1 MYGNSQQ
8 RRGWALRLMKMFWE
22 RKPKINMCSVCG
34 ENEEKMILF
43 LTNSNQVEN
52 VVKVSQAALGKV
64 FFWGDFFFYF
74 IQKQRLLQVNEIL
87 RLIYLIC
94 LCCGGNSR
102 CALIWKQSILHSLV
116 LIKQPAGCFITLSQR
131 AAENLQFKVFPLLM
145 NSVSTARP
153 LARNLP
159 GESDKNITTQIY
171 YYLPALMCQMFVLGT
186 NLMRT
191 GTLQS
196 FYTSGSVH
204 SSQRVL
210 LSLLSLWKQLYN
222 IF

>member
-1 MYGNSQQ
+1 MSFTTDEDVLGEKAQNQYVLCLWGEWRENDLISYQQ
-8 RRGWALRLMKMFWE
+8 QPS
-22 RKPKINMCSVCG
+22 RKCCKGQPSSFG
-34 ENEEKMILF
+34 QSFF
-43 LTNSNQVEN
+43 L
-52 VVKVSQAALGKV
+52 G
-64 FFWGDFFFYF
+64 GFFFLFYSKAASSTSQWDF
-74 IQKQRLLQVNEIL
+74 AIL

-94 LCCGGNSR
+94 LCCGGNSH

-116 LIKQPAGCFITLSQR
+116 LIKQPAGCFITPSQG
-131 AAENLQFKVFPLLM
+131 AAENLQFKVFSLLM

-186 NLMRT
+186 NLMCK

>member
-1 MYGNSQQ
+1 
-8 RRGWALRLMKMFWE
+8 
-22 RKPKINMCSVCG
+22 
-34 ENEEKMILF
+34 
-43 LTNSNQVEN
+43 
-52 VVKVSQAALGKV
+52 
-64 FFWGDFFFYF
+64 
-74 IQKQRLLQVNEIL
+74 
-87 RLIYLIC
+87 
-94 LCCGGNSR
+94 
-102 CALIWKQSILHSLV
+102 
-116 LIKQPAGCFITLSQR
+116 
-131 AAENLQFKVFPLLM
+131 M